1 MIMEHHSNYRFL
13 PWLLVLNCASI
24 LAFGFRTDASASAWW
39 KNRPL
44 RIYHPNMREVE
55 ADNFDVKRFIADCKS
70 LHAEAIVFS
79 TGGIYAFYQTQ
90 VPHHVKSPRMKDKD
104 LLKEVIEEARANG
117 IKVIA
122 RFDFSKARPD
132 LFEHHPEWFYLGTD
146 GKPQQR
152 RGGLYQTTMLGA
164 YQNEAFAIPALQ
176 EILSRYEV
184 DGFHLNAPGFGGTVF
199 NEATIRKHNIPTGKA
214 TQRRWREERLA
225 SQMEKYRQIIQQGN
239 PEALFMAEINSP
251 ESPGWGMSRGFNH
264 ELLAEGYTNLLST
277 AGRPDDEDLYR
288 LRWWVGLTADWS
300 HASKS
305 AGSGLPLINLK
316 VGYHKGK
323 LSLKPVEEYCFYCFQ
338 ALAHNAGIKAP
349 TYGLLGNMP
358 DPRTSSMMAEAFRFM
373 ERCEP
378 YLTSAERIAPVAL
391 IWPAQEGAIGKDGSW
406 RDEML
411 GLYRAMVSR
420 HILFEIVLSHRIPEN
435 LEQRYHTIVLPSA
448 TILDASRI
456 ASLITFIRT
465 GGRLVLM
472 DAVPDEPMP
481 AAFGRFLGGKW
492 GAKFTQIAYA
502 LAQPSSQSGLPG
514 PIMLSGRTRHVHPP
528 ENSRVWYYSSPTP
541 GGSHIPEFFPV
552 LEKGVRTV
560 VYSTKIGEG
569 EVAYFAGGLGTMMWK
584 NDLPD
589 YSAILEKMIYSTSSE
604 WRPLTTDAPGTVNVT
619 AFRIKSG
626 IAVHLVNG
634 TGNTPL
640 DRVVPIGPIRI
651 RLQGMTG
658 KRVRWYAPGEESALL
673 ESHSRSGY
681 TEAIIPKLN
690 AYCLVV
696 MEE

>member
-1 MIMEHHSNYRFL
+1 MEHHSEYRFL
-13 PWLLVLNCASI
+13 PWFLVLNCA
-24 LAFGFRTDASASAWW
+24 LLPAFGFGAGTDDSAWW

-55 ADNFDVKRFIADCKS
+55 ADDFDVRRFIADCKS
-70 LHAEAIVFS
+70 LHAEAVVFS

-90 VPHHVKSPRMKDKD
+90 VPHHVKSPHMKDRD

-122 RFDFSKARPD
+122 RFDFSKARQN
-132 LFEHHPEWFYLGTD
+132 LLERRPEWFYLGMD

-152 RGGLYQTTMLGA
+152 RNGLYQTTVLGG
-164 YQNEAFAIPALQ
+164 YQNEEFAMPALR
-176 EILSRYEV
+176 EILSGYEV

-199 NEATIRKHNIPTGKA
+199 DEATIRKYSIPTGKEA
-214 TQRRWREERLA
+214 QRQWREERLA
-225 SQMEKYRQIIQQGN
+225 GQMKKYRQVIQQGN

-251 ESPGWGMSRGFNH
+251 ESPGWGLSRGFNH

-305 AGSGLPLINLK
+305 ETSGLPLVNLK

-323 LSLKPVEEYCFYCFQ
+323 LSLKPVEEYAFYCYL

-358 DPRTSSMMAEAFRFM
+358 DLRTFSMIADAFRFM

-378 YLTSAERIAPVAL
+378 YLTSAEPIAPVAL
-391 IWPAQEGAIGKDGSW
+391 IWPSREDAIGDEGSW

-420 HILFEIVLSHRIPEN
+420 HILFEIVLPHRVPKN
-435 LEQRYHTIVLPSA
+435 LERRYHTIVLPSA
-448 TILDASRI
+448 TVLDTSHI
-456 ASLITFIRT
+456 VSLIAFIKT

-472 DAVPDEPMP
+472 DAVSEKPMP
-481 AAFGRFLGGKW
+481 PALTRLLGDGWNGKP
-492 GAKFTQIAYA
+492 TESAYA
-502 LAQPSSQSGLPG
+502 IPQPSSQSGLPG
-514 PIMLSGRTRHVHPP
+514 PIMLSGRIRHLVPP
-528 ENSRVWYYSSPTP
+528 ENSRVWYYSSPTS
-541 GGSHIPEFFPV
+541 GGSHTPELFPV
-552 LEKGVRTV
+552 LEKGGSAVL
-560 VYSTKIGEG
+560 YSTKIKEG
-569 EVAYFAGGLGTMMWK
+569 EVVYFAGGLGTMMWK

-589 YSAILEKMIYSTSSE
+589 YSQILEKMIYPDSSE
-604 WRPLTTDAPGTVNVT
+604 RRPLTTDAPGTVNVT
-619 AFRIKSG
+619 AYRIKSG
-626 IAVHLVNG
+626 ITVHLVNG
-634 TGNTPL
+634 TGKTPL
-640 DRVVPIGPIRI
+640 DRVVPVGPIRI
-651 RLQGMTG
+651 CLQGTTG
-658 KRVRWYAPGEESALL
+658 KRVKWYAPGEESDLL
-673 ESHSRSGY
+673 KSRSRSGY
-681 TEAIIPKLN
+681 TEAIIPKLE
-690 AYCLVV
+690 AYGLVV
-696 MEE
+696 VEE

>member
-1 MIMEHHSNYRFL
+1 MDHQLGYRFL
-13 PWLLVLNCASI
+13 SRMLVLNCA
-24 LAFGFRTDASASAWW
+24 LFFFFGFCMEASGSEWW

-55 ADNFDVKRFIADCKS
+55 AEDFDVKCFIADCKS

-90 VPHHVKSPRMKDKD
+90 VPYHVKSPNMKDRD

-122 RFDFSKARPD
+122 RFDFSKARKN
-132 LFEHHPEWFYLGTD
+132 LLELRPEWFYLGLD

-152 RGGLYQTTMLGA
+152 RGLYQTTVLGG
-164 YQNEAFAIPALQ
+164 YQNEEFAIPALR
-176 EILSRYEV
+176 EILSGYEV

-199 NEATIRKHNIPTGKA
+199 DEAAIRKYNIPTGKEA
-214 TQRRWREERLA
+214 QRRWREEKLA
-225 SQMEKYRQIIQQGN
+225 GQMKKYRKIIQQGN

-305 AGSGLPLINLK
+305 ETSGLPIINLK
-316 VGYHKGK
+316 VGYQKGK
-323 LSLKPVEEYCFYCFQ
+323 LSLKPVEEYAFYCYQ

-358 DPRTSSMMAEAFRFM
+358 DTRTFSMIADVFRFM
-373 ERCEP
+373 EQYES
-378 YLTSAERIAPVAL
+378 YFTSAEPIAPIAL
-391 IWPAQEGAIGKDGSW
+391 IWPIGEYAYGNEGSW

-411 GLYRAMVSR
+411 GLYRSMVSR
-420 HILFEIVLSHRIPEN
+420 HILFEIVLSHRIPKN
-435 LEQRYHTIVLPSA
+435 LKQRYHTIVLPSA
-448 TILDASRI
+448 TILNVSHI
-456 ASLITFIRT
+456 APLITFIKT

-472 DAVPDEPMP
+472 DAVPDRPMP
-481 AAFGRFLGGKW
+481 ATFTRLLGGQWEVKS
-492 GAKFTQIAYA
+492 AESAYA
-502 LAQPSSQSGLPG
+502 VPHPSLGSWFPG
-514 PIMLSGRTRHVHPP
+514 PIMLSGKIRHVVPP
-528 ENSRVWYYSSPTP
+528 KNSHVWYYSSHTP

-552 LEKGVRTV
+552 LEKGDHAV
-560 VYSTKIGEG
+560 VYSTKIEEG
-569 EVAYFAGGLGTMMWK
+569 EVVYFAGGLGTMMWK

-589 YSAILEKMIYSTSSE
+589 YSEILEKMIYPDSSE
-604 WRPLTTDAPGTVNVT
+604 GRLLMTDAPSTVNVT
-619 AFRIKSG
+619 AYRIKTG
-626 IAVHLVNG
+626 ITIHLVNG
-634 TGNTPL
+634 TGKTPL
-640 DRVVPIGPIRI
+640 DRVVPVDPIRI
-651 RLQGMTG
+651 RLQGTAE
-658 KRVRWYAPGEESALL
+658 KRVKLHAPGEGTDLL
-673 ESHSRSGY
+673 NSRSQSGY
-681 TEAIIPKLN
+681 IEVIIPNLK
-690 AYCLVV
+690 AYGLVV
-696 MEE
+696 VEE

>member
-1 MIMEHHSNYRFL
+1 MKHDLGYRFP
-13 PWLLVLNCASI
+13 PWFLVLNCA
-24 LAFGFRTDASASAWW
+24 LFFAFVFCTEASASAWW

-44 RIYHPNMREVE
+44 RIYHPNMREAE

-70 LHAEAIVFS
+70 LHAEAVVFS

-90 VPHHVKSPRMKDKD
+90 VPHQVKSPHMKDRD
-104 LLKEVIEEARANG
+104 LLKEVVEEARANG

-122 RFDFSKARPD
+122 RFDFSKARSD
-132 LFEHHPEWFYLGTD
+132 LLERHPEWFYLGTD
-146 GKPQQR
+146 GKPRQR
-152 RGGLYQTTMLGA
+152 RNGLYQTTVLGG
-164 YQNEAFAIPALQ
+164 YQNEDFAMPALR

-199 NEATIRKHNIPTGKA
+199 NEATIRKYSIPTGKEA
-214 TQRRWREERLA
+214 QRRWREERLA
-225 SQMEKYRQIIQQGN
+225 NQMKKYRQIIQQGN
-239 PEALFMAEINSP
+239 PKALFMAEINSP

-277 AGRPDDEDLYR
+277 AGRPDDEDLYK

-305 AGSGLPLINLK
+305 ETSGLPLVNLK

-323 LSLKPVEEYCFYCFQ
+323 LSLKPVEEYAFYCYQ

-358 DPRTSSMMAEAFRFM
+358 DPRTLSMIAEAFRFM

-378 YLTSAERIAPVAL
+378 YLTSAKPIAPVAL
-391 IWPAQEGAIGKDGSW
+391 IWPVEEDATGDEGSW

-420 HILFEIVLSHRIPEN
+420 HILFEIVLSHRIPED
-435 LEQRYHTIVLPSA
+435 LERRYHTIVLPSA
-448 TILDASRI
+448 TVLDASHI
-456 ASLITFIRT
+456 ASLIAFIKT

-472 DAVPDEPMP
+472 DAVPDKPMP
-481 AAFGRFLGGKW
+481 VAFTRFLGGRW
-492 GAKFTQIAYA
+492 EAKSTEIAYA
-502 LAQPSSQSGLPG
+502 VSQPSSQSGLPG
-514 PIMLSGRTRHVHPP
+514 PIMLSGRIRHVVPP
-528 ENSRVWYYSSPTP
+528 QNSRVWYYSSPTP
-541 GGSHIPEFFPV
+541 GGSHIPELFPV
-552 LEKGVRTV
+552 IEKGDRAV
-560 VYSTKIGEG
+560 VYSTKIEEG

-584 NDLPD
+584 NDLAD
-589 YSAILEKMIYSTSSE
+589 YSAILEKMIYPDSSE

-626 IAVHLVNG
+626 ITVHLVNG
-634 TGNTPL
+634 TGKTPL
-640 DRVVPIGPIRI
+640 DRVVPVGPIRI
-651 RLQGMTG
+651 RLQGTTG
-658 KRVRWYAPGEESALL
+658 KRVKWYAPGEESALL

-681 TEAIIPKLN
+681 TEVIIPKLE

-696 MEE
+696 VEE

>member
-1 MIMEHHSNYRFL
+1 MEYHLRYRFL
-13 PWLLVLNCASI
+13 QWLRILNFA
-24 LAFGFRTDASASAWW
+24 LLFAFGFSTEASAAAWW

-55 ADNFDVKRFIADCKS
+55 ADNFDVKRFIAECKS

-90 VPHHVKSPRMKDKD
+90 VPHHVKSPHMEDRD

-122 RFDFSKARPD
+122 RFDFSKARQE
-132 LFEHHPEWFYLGTD
+132 LFRLHPEWFYLGTD
-146 GKPQQR
+146 GRPRQTR
-152 RGGLYQTTMLGA
+152 DSLYQTTMLGG
-164 YQNEAFAIPALQ
+164 YQNEEFAIPVLR
-176 EILSRYEV
+176 EILSGYKV

-199 NEATIRKHNIPTGKA
+199 GEATIRKYDIPTEQDA
-214 TQRRWREERLA
+214 QRRWREQRLA
-225 SQMEKYRQIIQQGN
+225 SQMKKYRQIIHQSN

-305 AGSGLPLINLK
+305 ESSGLPLVNLK

-323 LSLKPVEEYCFYCFQ
+323 LSLKPVEEYVFYCYQ

-358 DPRTSSMMAEAFRFM
+358 DPRTSSMICQAFRFM

-378 YLTSAERIAPVAL
+378 YLTSAEPIAPVAL
-391 IWPAQEGAIGKDGSW
+391 IWPAEEDASGDEGLW

-411 GLYRAMVSR
+411 GLYRAMASR
-420 HILFEIVLSHRIPEN
+420 HVLFEIVLSHRIPDSI
-435 LEQRYHTIVLPSA
+435 EQQYQTIVLPSA
-448 TILDASRI
+448 TVLDKSHI
-456 ASLITFIRT
+456 ASLIAFLKT

-472 DAVPDEPMP
+472 DAVPDKPMP
-481 AAFGRFLGGKW
+481 VAFTRFLGGRW
-492 GAKFTQIAYA
+492 EEKFIESAYA
-502 LAQPSSQSGLPG
+502 VPQSSVQSGLPG
-514 PIMLSGRTRHVHPP
+514 PIMLSGRIRQGVPP
-528 ENSRVWYYSSPTP
+528 DNARVWYYSSPTP
-541 GGSHIPEFFPV
+541 GGSHIPELFPV
-552 LEKGVRTV
+552 LERGDRPV
-560 VYSTKIGEG
+560 VYSTRTGGG
-569 EVAYFAGGLGTMMWK
+569 EVVYFAGGLGTMMWK

-589 YSAILEKMIYSTSSE
+589 YSTILEKMIYPDSSE
-604 WRPLTTDAPGTVNVT
+604 RRPLTTDAPATVNI
-619 AFRIKSG
+619 AAYRIKSG
-626 IAVHLVNG
+626 ITVHLVNG
-634 TGNTPL
+634 TGKTPL
-640 DRVVPIGPIRI
+640 DRIVPVGPIRI
-651 RLQGMTG
+651 LLQGTTK
-658 KRVRWYAPGEESALL
+658 KRVKWYAPSQESDVL
-673 ESHSRSGY
+673 ETRSRSGY
-681 TEAIIPKLN
+681 TEAIIPQLET
-690 AYCLVV
+690 YSLLVV
-696 MEE
+696 EE

>member
-1 MIMEHHSNYRFL
+1 MIIEHHSKYRFL
-13 PWLLVLNCASI
+13 PWLVVLNCA
-24 LAFGFRTDASASAWW
+24 LLPGFAFGAETDDSAWW

-44 RIYHPNMREVE
+44 RVYHPNMREVE
-55 ADNFDVKRFIADCKS
+55 ADDFDVKRFIDDCKS
-70 LHAEAIVFS
+70 LHAEAVVFS

-90 VPHHVKSPRMKDKD
+90 VPHHVKSPNMKDRD
-104 LLKEVIEEARANG
+104 LLKEVIKEARANG

-132 LFEHHPEWFYLGTD
+132 LLERHPEWFYLGVD
-146 GKPQQR
+146 RRPQQR
-152 RGGLYQTTMLGA
+152 RGGL
-164 YQNEAFAIPALQ
+164 F
-176 EILSRYEV
+176 

-199 NEATIRKHNIPTGKA
+199 GEATIRKYNIPTGKEA
-214 TQRRWREERLA
+214 QRRWREERLA
-225 SQMEKYRQIIQQGN
+225 SQMKKYRQTIQQGN

-288 LRWWVGLTADWS
+288 FRWWVGLTADWS

-305 AGSGLPLINLK
+305 ESSGLPLVNLK

-323 LSLKPVEEYCFYCFQ
+323 LSLKPIEEYAFYCYQ

-358 DPRTSSMMAEAFRFM
+358 DPRTSSMIAQAFRFM

-391 IWPAQEGAIGKDGSW
+391 IWPAQGDTIGDGGSW

-435 LEQRYHTIVLPSA
+435 IEERYNTIVLPSA
-448 TILDASRI
+448 TVLDASHI
-456 ASLITFIRT
+456 ASLIAFIKT
-465 GGRLVLM
+465 GGRLVLI
-472 DAVPDEPMP
+472 DAVPDKPMP
-481 AAFGRFLGGKW
+481 AAFTRLGGGRWEEKS
-492 GAKFTQIAYA
+492 TESAYA
-502 LAQPSSQSGLPG
+502 VPQPSSQSGLPG
-514 PIMLSGRTRHVHPP
+514 PIMLSGRIRHVVPP

-541 GGSHIPEFFPV
+541 GGSHIPELFPV
-552 LEKGVRTV
+552 LEKGDRV
-560 VYSTKIGEG
+560 VLYSTKMEEG

-589 YSAILEKMIYSTSSE
+589 YSAILEKMIYPDSSE
-604 WRPLTTDAPGTVNVT
+604 RRPLTTDAPGTVNVT
-619 AFRIKSG
+619 AYRIESG
-626 IAVHLVNG
+626 ITVHLVNG
-634 TGNTPL
+634 TGKTPL

-651 RLQGMTG
+651 RLQGTTG
-658 KRVRWYAPGEESALL
+658 KRVNWYAPGEESDLL
-673 ESHSRSGY
+673 ESRSRSGY
-681 TEAIIPKLN
+681 TEAIIPKLE
-690 AYCLVV
+690 AYGLVV
-696 MEE
+696 VEE